1 MLSSFVSVIR
11 ILDYDF
17 SCTTIVLL
25 LDATS
30 RKFLCVKV
38 WFDHMVPPGGLVRRR
53 RTDVREAASRDP
65 IGRARARQP
74 GDERLVAS
82 PGRSLPLIWAE
93 PLRGWHQLSCGVGL
107 RWHQRL
113 PYIMQLRPGRPTTSA
128 VFTSYCKNVRPG
140 NLTFEKLSTPSPESK
155 LCTASTC
162 SS

>member
-1 MLSSFVSVIR
+1 MLSSFGSVIR

-38 WFDHMVPPGGLVRRR
+38 WFDHVVPPGGLVRRR

-82 PGRSLPLIWAE
+82 PGRSLPLTLDLGCAPAWMA
-93 PLRGWHQLSCGVGL
+93 PALLR
-107 RWHQRL
+107 RW
-113 PYIMQLRPGRPTTSA
+113 
-128 VFTSYCKNVRPG
+128 
-140 NLTFEKLSTPSPESK
+140 FEMTSTPSLHHATPTGPTDDQCCFYE
-155 LCTASTC
+155 LL
-162 SS
+162 